1 MPRMTYRV
9 IPQTGARYSVEM
21 VSRTGK
27 RSLVEVFRDQAAS
40 GRMDRA
46 NCAYADLIQ
55 GIRYRPATGRALM
68 HLQPTA
74 GGPVHLG
81 SVGPKGGSAM
91 LVSRS
96 HRDEGPG

>member
-1 MPRMTYRV
+1 MATRQGSIERDMPRMTYRV

-46 NCAYADLIQ
+46 NCAYADLIE

-74 GGPVHLG
+74 G
-81 SVGPKGGSAM
+81 S
-91 LVSRS
+91 SRFC
-96 HRDEGPG
+96 RAERR